1 MKWSEG
7 DDKWH
12 MINPV
17 NDKFI
22 YDFFNCDNF
31 FRVFDQP
38 DKTKIE
44 LYILDIHRF
53 SDNQKGGNKMSVN
66 REDLTSLKESFWK
79 EPEPIKEDTGSDVKL
94 QEGVE
99 ETATNEEAQAMV
111 DSGEATIPEEAVVSE
126 EVAKAEEAAPVV
138 EEAALVEEVNKENL

>member
-79 EPEPIKEDTGSDVKL
+79 EPEPIKEA
-94 QEGVE
+94 VE

-111 DSGEATIPEEAVVSE
+111 DSGEAVIPEEAIVSE
-126 EVAKAEEAAPVV
+126 EVAAPGVEV
-138 EEAALVEEVNKENL
+138 EEKVIEDK